1 MGYMRMYVDI
11 AKKLWLVDDEWGVSQ
26 SMNGESN
33 SQQTSTKGWRRGLN
47 TAQMSMNITTGLA
60 T

>member
-1 MGYMRMYVDI
+1 MYVDI

-33 SQQTSTKGWRRGLN
+33 SQQTSTKG
-47 TAQMSMNITTGLA
+47 
-60 T
+60 